1 MPKTLFFTPDH
12 WVVPADPIRIGGR
25 IASRVLCAG
34 GANTCALEGQRI
46 DFRAYTWGNYH
57 RANGAYPTLT
67 VDQFLPYFYG
77 YVSAGT

>member
-12 WVVPADPIRIGGR
+12 WVVLADPIRIGGR

-34 GANTCALEGQRI
+34 GANTCDLEGQRI